1 MTFTWAK
8 LRMVLLVSGLL
19 SLGAPQV
26 VLAHDPGLSTATLRL
41 TPNEVN
47 ATLTFALG
55 DITSLVPLDESLDGK
70 VTQAEFAQS
79 RLRLVTLAQNAI
91 EVRFDRL
98 PVKVRSVDVQLD
110 EQNNFHIQCT
120 FDGKVT
126 SQLSMESLLLASLA
140 PGHRQFLSVQDAKS
154 QTLAER
160 LLSADD
166 ASFVM
171 NVTSS
176 TAQQLPQDAAT
187 SSFLSFLG
195 LGVKHILTGYDHL
208 LFLFALLVVSRNFVS
223 SAKIITCFTL
233 AHSLT
238 LALATLDVAQI
249 PSRVAEP
256 LIAATIVYVGI
267 ENLLRRDDPKGRWL
281 LTFGFGLV
289 HGFGFASVLRELG
302 VASSKTGVV
311 IPLFSFN
318 LGVELGQILIAAM
331 VLPMIWKLRNQ
342 SIFLTRLAPACSVLV
357 ALAGAYWFVERV
369 W

>member
-1 MTFTWAK
+1 MV
-8 LRMVLLVSGLL
+8 RSVLLATGLL
-19 SLGAPQV
+19 SLAV
-26 VLAHDPGLSTATLRL
+26 ARTVLAHDPGLSTATLRL
-41 TPNEVN
+41 TPNGLN

-55 DITSLVPLDESLDGK
+55 DIASLVPLDENLDGK
-70 VTQAEFAQS
+70 VTQVEFAQS
-79 RLRLVTLAQNAI
+79 RLRLVTLARDAI
-91 EVRFDRL
+91 EVRFGGQL
-98 PVKVRSVDVQLD
+98 AKPNEVDVQLD
-110 EQNNFHIQCT
+110 EQNNFHVQCT
-120 FDGKVT
+120 FDGKAT
-126 SQLSMESLLLASLA
+126 SQVSMESLLIASLA
-140 PGHRQFLSVQDAKS
+140 RGHRQFVSVQDAKG
-154 QTLAER
+154 QVLVER

-171 NVTSS
+171 NVVSS
-176 TAQQLPQDAAT
+176 TAPQLPEDAKT

-208 LFLFALLVVSRNFVS
+208 LFLFALLVVSCNFVS

-256 LIAATIVYVGI
+256 LIAVTIVYVGI
-267 ENLLRRDDPKGRWL
+267 ENVLRRDDPKGRWV

-302 VASSKTGVV
+302 VASGQTGAV

-331 VLPMIWKLRNQ
+331 VLPMIWKLRRQ

-357 ALAGAYWFVERV
+357 AFAGAYWFVERV